1 MQNIEVLFQEYKENW
16 LRQTDFLSNMLEIT
30 NNYYYQQI
38 IALGE
43 DVIPLIIKDLKYEE
57 NHWFVALEKILGFT
71 PIKNEHKGI
80 YKLIKSDW
88 LNYLEEKYK

>member
-1 MQNIEVLFQEYKENW
+1 MQNIQILFNEYKENW
-16 LRQTDFLSNMLEIT
+16 LRETKFISNMTEIT

-38 IALGE
+38 ILLGE
-43 DVIPLIIKDLKYEE
+43 NVIPLIIQDLKYEE
-57 NHWFVALEKILGFT
+57 NHWFYALEKILSFT

-80 YKLIKSDW
+80 YNLMKLDW